1 MIAITKYKTDFSKP
15 QYFIEFNYKNPS
27 DILFCATVDSNSC
40 GDDIVTMTSKNALA
54 ACHYGSYQNI
64 DHTRTHLLQYA
75 DINKIPHT
83 GDFREVYLEG
93 PPQHSDPNKYI
104 TNIYLFLK
112 FSLISITYHHVLNQ
126 YFFFYLF

>member
-1 MIAITKYKTDFSKP
+1 MFFIYKFYFKNKY
-15 QYFIEFNYKNPS
+15 
-27 DILFCATVDSNSC
+27 ILVIYLLGSLCC

-112 FSLISITYHHVLNQ
+112 
-126 YFFFYLF
+126 